1 MVSYRLTRRPSA
13 YTDCSLPTQLLNVKD
28 NVAEMNSD
36 QAQIVIYTTRWCG
49 DCHRAKQVMQL
60 MQIPY
65 VEVDIS
71 HDLEAAELVIQINR
85 GYRSVPTIV
94 FPDGSVLTE
103 PKTVTLMEKLQEYS

>member
-1 MVSYRLTRRPSA
+1 MRSPLACTGDLA
-13 YTDCSLPTQLLNVKD
+13 PTQRLNAKD

-60 MQIPY
+60 MQVPY

-71 HDLEAAELVIQINR
+71 HDLDAAELVIQLNR

-103 PKTVTLMEKLQEYS
+103 PKTATLVEKLQEYS